1 MLSIWVSVYLL
12 FISIPIFQLVHLLT
26 LLKEECRLRL
36 PLHLQHPQHPK
47 LLQLH
52 LLLVV
57 AIRLLLVPE

>member
-36 PLHLQHPQHPK
+36 PLHLQ
-47 LLQLH
+47 LH
-52 LLLVV
+52 LLLLV